1 MTRSRSA
8 FISWHFILHPLGY
21 GAFVS
26 RALSR
31 RTVQRLARPDA
42 RGGLRDLVGAD
53 VVVAPARPTDFVSV
67 AHARVRARHAA
78 RRRWMGTPA
87 DPGDICMHTWQRDDD
102 RDGAGLGE
110 CAGRR
115 R

>member
-21 GAFVS
+21 GALVS
-26 RALSR
+26 RARSR
-31 RTVQRLARPDA
+31 RMLRRLARPDA
-42 RGGLRDLVGAD
+42 RGRLRDRVGAD
-53 VVVAPARPTDFVSV
+53 VVAPPARPTNFISV

-87 DPGDICMHTWQRDDD
+87 DPGDVCTHTSQRGDD
-102 RDGAGLGE
+102 R
-110 CAGRR
+110 
-115 R
+115 